1 MFTFNGRDAHR
12 SLPSARVH
20 LPAKGTIVDILPDK
34 AKTEEDQ
41 VRRGLCLFGL
51 RLIYNRP
58 TLRCFDYLPLG

>member
-12 SLPSARVH
+12 ALPSARVH

-41 VRRGLCLFGL
+41 VGL
-51 RLIYNRP
+51 RFC
-58 TLRCFDYLPLG
+58 TLDFWLK